1 MKLREPKLD
10 FELTKTPHISPS
22 LAVYRVSVVRISQT
36 FFMLYYIM
44 AGHAI
49 VVVKDITLLFIM
61 ETLLFW
67 HCGND

>member
-1 MKLREPKLD
+1 MHIEILSVKWRPFCSGGD
-10 FELTKTPHISPS
+10 ELIN
-22 LAVYRVSVVRISQT
+22 
-36 FFMLYYIM
+36 YYIM

-49 VVVKDITLLFIM
+49 VVVKDTYLLFIM